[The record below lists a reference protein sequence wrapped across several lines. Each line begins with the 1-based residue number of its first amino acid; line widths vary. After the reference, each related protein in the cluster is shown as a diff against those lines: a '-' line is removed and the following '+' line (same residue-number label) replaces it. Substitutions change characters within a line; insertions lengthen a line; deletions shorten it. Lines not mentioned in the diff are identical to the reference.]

1 MHAVYGRRLSALL
14 AVARSTAYTSR
25 PAAAGDQDCDY
36 VGADLDLQRVRCRR
50 SLAAQGFAAAVDRRH
65 WSRRL
70 RPTDNRGSSQTV
82 GAVDRTRN
90 RVIDELWADD
100 RAFIAVPPAAVPL
113 VSSR

>member
-14 AVARSTAYTSR
+14 AVARSTTYTSR

-65 WSRRL
+65 L
-70 RPTDNRGSSQTV
+70 AKAASSDTTTV
-82 GAVDRTRN
+82 GRAGQPGAVDRTRD
-90 RVIDELWADD
+90 RVIDEL
-100 RAFIAVPPAAVPL
+100 
-113 VSSR
+113 